1 MSQSRESFC
10 LKIGEFSTQLLIDRK
25 YITSLQ
31 ERYAGFISEN
41 PADMVLECDEDPTVR
56 DPEHADK
63 TESILQSLNLQ
74 IGDTLPEHVLEML
87 WPQAKIS
94 RHKLLIWDQITFRI
108 ELDLQSQR
116 GSLRLCQED
125 PKHPLSMNFLHAALK
140 NLYAAISIL
149 SGQGFLMH
157 SSAVDLENNGVLFF
171 GRSGA
176 GKTTICTMFGQDN
189 ILNDEINLIHKRK
202 NDVYIYSTPFLGS
215 LRMPTRHRR
224 VKLKRAFSLNQA
236 STAATQTLKREKIFF
251 LAMQCIAVAKNDTL
265 AEQAFDNLIQ
275 MVDPEIWAQLQ
286 FSKNKTETTK
296 FIRNI
301 V

>member
-1 MSQSRESFC
+1 MSQCRESFC

-41 PADMVLECDEDPTVR
+41 PAGMVLKCDEDPTVR
-56 DPEHADK
+56 NPEYADQAQ
-63 TESILQSLNLQ
+63 SVLQSLNLQ
-74 IGDTLPEHVLEML
+74 IDDTLPEHVLEIL
-87 WPQAKIS
+87 WPQAQILG
-94 RHKLLIWDQITFRI
+94 HKLLIWDQITFRI
-108 ELDLQSQR
+108 EFDMQSQR
-116 GSLRLCQED
+116 GSLRLCPED
-125 PKHPLSMNFLHAALK
+125 PGYPLSMNFLHGALK

-149 SGQGFLMH
+149 SGQAFLMH
-157 SSAVDLENNGVLFF
+157 SSAVDLEDNGILFF

-176 GKTTICTMFGQDN
+176 GKTTICTMFGKDN

-236 STAATQTLKREKIFF
+236 STAATQILKREKIFF
-251 LAMQCIAVAKNDTL
+251 LAMQCITVAKNSLL
-265 AEQAFDNLIQ
+265 AKKAFDNLVEI
-275 MVDPEIWAQLQ
+275 VEPEKWQKIHFKKDKA
-286 FSKNKTETTK
+286 ETTK